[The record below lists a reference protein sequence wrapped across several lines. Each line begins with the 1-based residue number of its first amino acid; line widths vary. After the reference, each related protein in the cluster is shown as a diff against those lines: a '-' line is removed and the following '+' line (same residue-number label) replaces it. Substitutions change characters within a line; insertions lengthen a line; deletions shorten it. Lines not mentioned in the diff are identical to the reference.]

1 MEGLLRVYV
10 KLAEVAKVK
19 IMNITNHKRFMSPTT
34 YRASQV
40 FMLTMLVM
48 TLVSCGGAGTETR
61 TTPTTQPPIVS
72 QPTTTAPQTNQ
83 GATRQEAFLARIKNA
98 ASGNNVIRDARMN
111 GDSELGVVLSENV
124 KLRQVRPLMQTL
136 LKEMR
141 NEFPN
146 RVLTVRAYAPNGK
159 ELAVMRH
166 DPSAP
171 QGRDTTFTPAPG
183 FN

>member
-1 MEGLLRVYV
+1 
-10 KLAEVAKVK
+10 
-19 IMNITNHKRFMSPTT
+19 MNITNEKRFMSATLH
-34 YRASQV
+34 RGGAAFV
-40 FMLTMLVM
+40 LTMIAMLA
-48 TLVSCGGAGTETR
+48 VSCGGGAGTETR
-61 TTPTTQPPIVS
+61 TTPPPPPVVTQPPVT
-72 QPTTTAPQTNQ
+72 QPQTNR
-83 GATRQEAFLARIKNA
+83 GATQQEAFLARIKNA

-111 GDSELGVVLSENV
+111 GDNELGVVLSENV

-136 LKEMR
+136 MKEMR
-141 NEFPN
+141 DQFPN

-159 ELAVMRH
+159 ELAVMKH

>member
-1 MEGLLRVYV
+1 MS
-10 KLAEVAKVK
+10 
-19 IMNITNHKRFMSPTT
+19 ITNQKRLVSAPLHRGGGPF
-34 YRASQV
+34 V
-40 FMLTMLVM
+40 LTMIAM
-48 TLVSCGGAGTETR
+48 IAVSCGGGAGTETR
-61 TTPTTQPPIVS
+61 TTTTTQPPVVT
-72 QPTTTAPQTNQ
+72 QPPTTAPQTNRGVTQ
-83 GATRQEAFLARIKNA
+83 QEAFLARIKNA

-111 GDSELGVVLSENV
+111 GDNELGVVLSENV

-141 NEFPN
+141 DEFPN
-146 RVLTVRAYAPNGK
+146 RVLTVRAYAPNGQ

-171 QGRDTTFTPAPG
+171 RGRDTTFTPAPG

>member
-1 MEGLLRVYV
+1 MS
-10 KLAEVAKVK
+10 
-19 IMNITNHKRFMSPTT
+19 ITNQKRFMSATIQ
-34 YRASQV
+34 RGGGAFV
-40 FMLTMLVM
+40 LTMIAM
-48 TLVSCGGAGTETR
+48 IAANCGGGTGTETR
-61 TTPTTQPPIVS
+61 TTPTTQPPVVT
-72 QPTTTAPQTNQ
+72 QPPTTAPQTNR
-83 GATRQEAFLARIKNA
+83 GATQQEAFLARIKNA

-111 GDSELGVVLSENV
+111 GDNELGVVLSENV

-136 LKEMR
+136 IKELR
-141 NEFPN
+141 DEFPN